1 MLSPPFDRFGPAPGI
16 RGHAGQED
24 AMAIL
29 TISQEMGSGGAE
41 IGMTVASRLGYT
53 YVDNEE
59 LLGRAQRYGLAEDRL
74 ARLMED
80 RPSWIER
87 FDAETRRCIL
97 ALQVVL
103 YEFAQDDN
111 VVLMGGG
118 GQWLLRGVPHAFRA
132 RIVAPFPE
140 RVTRLTAT
148 LSGQGRERATPKTVA
163 QFIRRDDIQKS
174 SRMRYLFDVDL
185 KDPSLYDVLIN
196 TAVLS
201 REAAV
206 KLLADVAHQADFSTT
221 DGGRQLVADRALA
234 SQVEV
239 ALAGHPDLR
248 RRAVGVESSRGVVTL
263 ELPSG
268 ADPDVALAVARGV
281 NGVQDVTLRIAEI
294 PIVSSFPV

>member
-1 MLSPPFDRFGPAPGI
+1 MLSPPSDPFGPARST
-16 RGHAGQED
+16 RGHAGQENE

-41 IGMTVASRLGYT
+41 IGMIVAARLGYT

-59 LLGRAQRYGLAEDRL
+59 LLGRAQRYGLGEERL
-74 ARLMED
+74 ARLAED
-80 RPSWIER
+80 RPTWVER

-97 ALQVVL
+97 ALRVVL

-132 RIVAPFPE
+132 RIAAPYPE

-148 LSGQGRERATPKTVA
+148 LSGQGKERVTPKTVA
-163 QFIRRDDIQKS
+163 QFIRRDDIQKAA
-174 SRMRYLFDVDL
+174 RMRYLFDTEL
-185 KDPSLYDVLIN
+185 KDPSLYDLLIN

-206 KLLADVAHQADFSTT
+206 GLLADAARRPELATTEAARELVVDRVVA
-221 DGGRQLVADRALA
+221 
-234 SQVEV
+234 
-239 ALAGHPDLR
+239 
-248 RRAVGVESSRGVVTL
+248 
-263 ELPSG
+263 
-268 ADPDVALAVARGV
+268 
-281 NGVQDVTLRIAEI
+281 
-294 PIVSSFPV
+294 

>member
-1 MLSPPFDRFGPAPGI
+1 
-16 RGHAGQED
+16 
-24 AMAIL
+24 MAIL

-41 IGMTVASRLGYT
+41 IGLTVATRLGYS

-59 LLGRAQRYGLAEDRL
+59 LLSRAQRYGLAEDRL
-74 ARLMED
+74 ARLVED
-80 RPSWIER
+80 RPSWVER
-87 FDAETRRCIL
+87 FDAETRRCIM

-118 GQWLLRGVPHAFRA
+118 GQWLLRGVPHALRA
-132 RIVAPFPE
+132 RIVALFPE

-148 LSGQGRERATPKTVA
+148 LSAQRKERVTPKIVA

-174 SRMRYLFDVDL
+174 ARMRYLFDVDL
-185 KDPSLYDVLIN
+185 KDPGLYDVHIN

-201 REAAV
+201 RGAAV
-206 KLLADVAHQADFSTT
+206 DLLADVARQPECSTT
-221 DGGRQLVADRALA
+221 DAGRQLVADRALA

-239 ALAGHPDLR
+239 ALAGHRDMR
-248 RRAVGVESSRGVVTL
+248 RRAIGVESSHGVVTL

-268 ADPDVALAVARGV
+268 ADPEVALSVARGV
-281 NGVQDVTLRIAEI
+281 TGVQHVTLRIAEI
-294 PIVSSFPV
+294 PMFSSFPG